1 MGGFY
6 HVRVNLG
13 KFPHYNH
20 RDIVLFP
27 VLALSFRAIP
37 STQFIALPPIKNYI
51 FGSSGN
57 RAVSSEKFG
66 LIL

>member
-13 KFPHYNH
+13 KLTLNYG
-20 RDIVLFP
+20 DIVLFY
-27 VLALSFRAIP
+27 SFGPIFQP
-37 STQFIALPPIKNYI
+37 SLLQFRALPPIKNYI
-51 FGSSGN
+51 FGISRN
-57 RAVSSEKFG
+57 RAVSSERVG